1 MLATAAKKCCCLV
14 TFVSAITGLVAA
26 AREAMRFALFESL
39 SGARI
44 ASCAVLMMKI
54 GLCVIWP
61 ACIIVLSDGQHVPK
75 VLILTLV
82 LGA

>member
-1 MLATAAKKCCCLV
+1 
-14 TFVSAITGLVAA
+14 
-26 AREAMRFALFESL
+26 MRFALFESL